1 MSVSQAKNNLQ
12 AQLVTQALA
21 ELARVSEQARQEYE
35 GALKAYD
42 ASVAFHSGG
51 AVLIADEVLAG
62 KTPDPGWVER
72 YGKSRNSVDLARI
85 IMHQKYT
92 RYSQISDQLLQEM
105 QKPPAVA
112 PAEGG
117 ETNFQNGK

>member
-1 MSVSQAKNNLQ
+1 MSNHQMNPA
-12 AQLVTQALA
+12 ALA
-21 ELARVSEQARQEYE
+21 ELAKVSEQARQEYE
-35 GALKAYD
+35 GVLRDYD
-42 ASVAFHSGG
+42 AAVVFHTGG

-62 KTPDPGWVER
+62 KAPDPNWVER
-72 YGKSRNSVDLARI
+72 YGKSRNSVDLARS

-92 RYSQISDQLLQEM
+92 RYSEISDQLLQEM

-117 ETNFQNGK
+117 ETNNPDQ